1 MILSKMKK
9 TKNSNESRKK
19 MMAKI
24 LNNQNH
30 RIVKINHKQFKNYPP
45 SFYQQN
51 PFKNKPLTQTIHQV
65 VLSLIS
71 FLSP

>member
-1 MILSKMKK
+1 MA
-9 TKNSNESRKK
+9 

-30 RIVKINHKQFKNYPP
+30 RIVKINHNHKRFKNYLH

-51 PFKNKPLTQTIHQV
+51 PFKNKPPTQTIHQV